1 MSSLRLDYNGQTLIS
16 SAGNH
21 VFGAH
26 SHPAKDEAI
35 NQFSNW
41 SGSTCKCHS
50 AAGGETYSIWQEV
63 VVIPSELTSFFFYL
77 IAGLMISR
85 LPPTHEAMTSNWISF
100 PPLCEQ
106 HCWPGISGAELMAST
121 GCNLREDP
129 DAMMLVTGTMPGQ
142 LKAPFTLSSVVELLL
157 VCCFFVYLF
166 LYRERVKLNI
176 WVARE
181 MRLTFTS
188 STWSFYCMIVN
199 KGAVVCV
206 FPYIYI
212 KLYCAWCAFM
222 SGFVFPVSGLESVL
236 LFTSF
241 SALFW

>member
-1 MSSLRLDYNGQTLIS
+1 MFWGLFTP
-16 SAGNH
+16 
-21 VFGAH
+21 H
-26 SHPAKDEAI
+26 SHPAKYEAI
-35 NQFSNW
+35 NRFSNR
-41 SGSTCKCHS
+41 SGSICKCHS

-63 VVIPSELTSFFFYL
+63 VAIPSELTSFFFYL
-77 IAGLMISR
+77 IAGFMISR

-106 HCWPGISGAELMAST
+106 HRWPEISGAELMTST
-121 GCNLREDP
+121 SCNLREGP
-129 DAMMLVTGTMPGQ
+129 DVMMLLTGTMPGQ

-157 VCCFFVYLF
+157 VHCFFGVLVF
-166 LYRERVKLNI
+166 IYRESSTQHLGGQRNNM
-176 WVARE
+176 

-199 KGAVVCV
+199 KGAIVCI

-222 SGFVFPVSGLESVL
+222 SGFIFPVSGLESAL